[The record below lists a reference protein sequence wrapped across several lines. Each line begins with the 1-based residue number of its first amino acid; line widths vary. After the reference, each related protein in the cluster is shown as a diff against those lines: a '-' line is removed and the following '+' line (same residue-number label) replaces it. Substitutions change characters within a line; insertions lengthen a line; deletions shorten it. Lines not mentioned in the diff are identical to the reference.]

1 MVQSMMMKVSEL
13 ENKATFIYKD
23 VNGEGIGESVEVN
36 HTQGK
41 PKVGISKKGEYEN
54 IISQRRRDWRS
65 GNTRVM

>member
-1 MVQSMMMKVSEL
+1 MMMKVSEL

-41 PKVGISKKGEYEN
+41 PKVGIS
-54 IISQRRRDWRS
+54 
-65 GNTRVM
+65 